1 MPEHT
6 NGGHASV
13 VAVGHAALAPVHFCA
28 KVSTPPVHDGPLHW
42 VVDDKKVSP
51 GQVVADPSHAS
62 ATSQGPAFPR
72 QGVPADAGPCTQ
84 PDAGTQESVVHAL
97 LSSQPRAAPPTHVPA
112 LHLSFVV
119 HALPSWHD
127 VPLRFEHTPE
137 ALHAWQSFGSPLPH
151 AALQHTPSTH
161 VAFAH
166 MPARE
171 QLPPCGSCER
181 QVPPLQK
188 KPPGQS
194 VSTPQVPWH
203 AVPLALQG

>member
-42 VVDDKKVSP
+42 VVAAKKASP
-51 GQVVADPSHAS
+51 GQVVEVPSQAS
-62 ATSQGPAFPR
+62 ATSQGPALPR
-72 QGVPADAGPCTQ
+72 HDVPCGAAECAHPV
-84 PDAGTQESVVHAL
+84 AGTQESVVQAL

-119 HALPSWHD
+119 QALPSWHA
-127 VPLRFEHTPE
+127 VLLRFEHTPE

-161 VAFAH
+161 VAFEH
-166 MPARE
+166 IPARE
-171 QLPPCGSCER
+171 Q
-181 QVPPLQK
+181 VPP
-188 KPPGQS
+188 
-194 VSTPQVPWH
+194 
-203 AVPLALQG
+203 